1 MDQERIAILLTKLLT
16 GEATLQEQKE
26 LESAFREDPSIREA
40 WKVIGTL
47 KEPPA
52 AGMSTDEEQ
61 QLLEKG
67 LKRLDLSRRDGVALS
82 AVRGHEGESSAVS
95 LGGEAIP
102 AVRLAGEEEPPI
114 RRLSVRWMVA
124 AASVLVLLTTGVLL
138 YMGNKPVKEPSSP
151 AATLVAEKELVSK
164 YGSRSFIEL
173 PDGSKLWLN
182 AGSKVQYPSVFADG
196 KRELTLSGEAFFDI
210 KHDPVHP
217 FVIHTGK
224 LDVRVL
230 GTTLNVKAYP
240 GDSLT
245 ETTLIKGKVEVDF
258 TDNAHSAIVL
268 KPSQKLIVSTLGSS
282 ELVESH
288 NTAIRPDKEQ
298 PSSKFVTAPVIP
310 DPKDGTIAETS
321 WVENKL
327 VFRSEPFA
335 QLALKLERWYNVKI
349 RFDND
354 KYRMDE
360 LTGTFKDQRIDEVMR
375 ALQLTSDFHYKIS
388 GDTIHIW

>member
-1 MDQERIAILLTKLLT
+1 MA
-16 GEATLQEQKE
+16 GEATFQEQKE
-26 LESAFREDPSIREA
+26 LESVFREDPSLRET
-40 WKVIGTL
+40 WKVIREL
-47 KEPPA
+47 KELPA
-52 AGMSTDEEQ
+52 AGMSPEEEQ
-61 QLLEKG
+61 KMLEKG
-67 LKRLDLSRRDGVALS
+67 LKRLDFNRRDGGTLS
-82 AVRGHEGESSAVS
+82 AAQ
-95 LGGEAIP
+95 AP
-102 AVRLAGEEEPPI
+102 AVRRMLDY
-114 RRLSVRWMVA
+114 RWMVA
-124 AASVLVLLTTGVLL
+124 AASILVLVIAGALL
-138 YMGNKPVKEPSSP
+138 YSGNKTGKRAIPLSTAPV
-151 AATLVAEKELVSK
+151 VAKELVSK
-164 YGSRSFIEL
+164 FGSRSFIEL

-182 AGSKVQYPSVFADG
+182 AGSKVQYPSAFAEG

-210 KHDPVHP
+210 KHDPGHP

-230 GTTLNVKAYP
+230 GTILNIKAYP

-258 TDNAHSAIVL
+258 ANNAHSAIVL
-268 KPSQKLIVSTLGSS
+268 RPSQKLIVSTGGAS
-282 ELVESH
+282 EL
-288 NTAIRPDKEQ
+288 
-298 PSSKFVTAPVIP
+298 TAPLIP

-349 RFDND
+349 RFDNE

-360 LTGTFKDQRIDEVMR
+360 LTGTFKDQRIDEVMH